1 MQNLYLDMCRQR
13 WWPRSA
19 FIKQKSHLKDA
30 QNVKIR
36 SSCTGTKYHPGLCS
50 PFIHSEVS
58 NDTIIGGQWRKA
70 PIRLCRLICVF
81 AVHIIL
87 KTSFHMVRLI
97 LSLKVPYTIIA
108 DDILIS
114 VFFLFVRENKIWQFM
129 WTDDSHEMPSLVF
142 SLKNN
147 HIKQYRLGLQW
158 LYHAVGK
165 FSRQLF
171 EFFSYFS

>member
-1 MQNLYLDMCRQR
+1 MGRAMQNLYLDMCRQR

-97 LSLKVPYTIIA
+97 LSLKVLYTIIA

-114 VFFLFVRENKIWQFM
+114 VFFYLSEKIRF
-129 WTDDSHEMPSLVF
+129 DSSCELTIHMKCQVWF
-142 SLKNN
+142 S
-147 HIKQYRLGLQW
+147 H
-158 LYHAVGK
+158 
-165 FSRQLF
+165 
-171 EFFSYFS
+171 